1 MSELQQLKQTING
14 ISQSTKQIAGELG
27 AFDRKFQV
35 QRGRVQ
41 AAISGSSQ
49 RKDREV
55 LDALAKAAR
64 DAKQAAA
71 ALQNAARV
79 AAQYG
84 ASL

>member
-14 ISQSTKQIAGELG
+14 IAASTKQIAGELS
-27 AFDRKFQV
+27 AFDRKFQT
-35 QRGRVQ
+35 QRNRVD
-41 AAISGSSQ
+41 AAIKGSSQ

-55 LDALAKAAR
+55 LDALSTAAR

-79 AAQYG
+79 ASQYG